1 MLRRTF
7 MLLSGRRHF
16 HLHYPHVLVTSRLP
30 VQYKSFLH
38 ILSSLVRIQNEFPS
52 RPSIS
57 KLLQIKH
64 CLTSEFFEDWLPEN
78 KLQLVAMNILLILL
92 NTQVGM
98 SQSLS
103 LWLMNFSLHVYSTY
117 VRLSIHNQIICKS
130 CSMHMKVTNL
140 LHFQGKLFSIHLSN
154 KSGGEYSIP
163 TWQKRVGGKK
173 NGVEVR
179 ETTSFTL
186 FFFQDPF
193 LSNTT
198 MIRAPISF
206 CWNQVKRHQ
215 PTAPLCISR
224 CTAISVSMY
233 QKFS

>member
-78 KLQLVAMNILLILL
+78 KLQLVAMNIILILL

-154 KSGGEYSIP
+154 KSRGEYSIP
-163 TWQKRVGGKK
+163 TWQKGQGEKRMELRSGKP
-173 NGVEVR
+173 R
-179 ETTSFTL
+179 HLLCSFFRTR
-186 FFFQDPF
+186 F
-193 LSNTT
+193 S
-198 MIRAPISF
+198 
-206 CWNQVKRHQ
+206 
-215 PTAPLCISR
+215 TA
-224 CTAISVSMY
+224 
-233 QKFS
+233 QQ